1 MPALAK
7 WLRALIA
14 LAALWTLPIEAQT
27 FGSPQL
33 VITAYKY
40 TNITG
45 DATTLVKSG
54 PGIMHGICINTPTAT
69 ETSTVY
75 DSITAS
81 GTKIATLTSFTGL
94 PGCYIYDVAFTN
106 GLTIVTAVASGDI
119 TVSYY

>member
-1 MPALAK
+1 MKALLTALA
-7 WLRALIA
+7 LLGLSFSSAI
-14 LAALWTLPIEAQT
+14 PQT

-40 TNITG
+40 ANITG

-54 PGIMHGICINTPTAT
+54 PGIMHGICVNTPTAT

-75 DSITAS
+75 DSLTAT
-81 GTKIATLTSFTGL
+81 GTKIATLTSYTGL
-94 PGCYIYDVAFTN
+94 PGCYIYDVAFAT